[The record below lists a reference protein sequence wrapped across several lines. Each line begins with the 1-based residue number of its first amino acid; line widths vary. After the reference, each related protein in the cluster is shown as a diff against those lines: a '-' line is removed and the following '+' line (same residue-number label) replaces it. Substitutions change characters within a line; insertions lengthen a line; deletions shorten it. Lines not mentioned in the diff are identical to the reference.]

1 MGEVEKKKGVFGVFD
16 LRPSNS
22 RMVLCYMSKQMSC
35 KHYFSD
41 AQFDLAET
49 LYKGA
54 LRKAEEILASTVM
67 LRSPPPPL

>member
-1 MGEVEKKKGVFGVFD
+1 MKKKRGVFGVFD

-41 AQFDLAET
+41 AQFQLAET

-54 LRKAEEILASTVM
+54 LR
-67 LRSPPPPL
+67 R